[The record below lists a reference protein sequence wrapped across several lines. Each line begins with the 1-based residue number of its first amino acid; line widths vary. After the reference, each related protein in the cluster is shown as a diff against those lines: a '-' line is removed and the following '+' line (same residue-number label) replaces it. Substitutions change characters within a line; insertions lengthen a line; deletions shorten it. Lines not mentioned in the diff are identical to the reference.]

1 MKFRLL
7 SVALLLIL
15 AQLSAC
21 GSKGALTLPDQ
32 RPANPKQV
40 SQ

>member
-7 SVALLLIL
+7 SAALIIVVS
-15 AQLSAC
+15 QLSAC

-32 RPANPKQV
+32 RPANTKQI